1 MTGEVTSLTAM
12 TLMYAKA
19 YGIYF
24 IATGLAIFLNP
35 SRIRSWYE
43 GILHDKGTVML
54 GGTIALV
61 IGSFIL
67 ATHHIIVPDWRII
80 ITLIGYWGVVAGT
93 AALVSDNVIKL
104 VKGIVNNSDLIYR
117 LSGLAWLLLGVFLA
131 SKGFNL

>member
-93 AALVSDNVIKL
+93 AALVSTMRKL
-104 VKGIVNNSDLIYR
+104 VGIVCGDNLPIKWVTVAFGGIFSFKR
-117 LSGLAWLLLGVFLA
+117 
-131 SKGFNL
+131 FNL